1 MTRTRKTQGLAF
13 VLLLAGC
20 GHSDTY
26 ALPTAS
32 VGPFTSGADVPLTF
46 NVDQNYWPAW
56 TEDGKGV
63 LYAFV
68 DPMSPRHRCV
78 GLLPA
83 AGGTRLWQFCDNRAS
98 RVDSVTSYPAFALD
112 SAGRLLLL
120 DAVSPTG
127 YNVVPASQLW
137 LTDTATPF
145 VRRSLLSLPM
155 NVAVPGGGSLAVTW
169 LADMQWTG
177 PSTFIALAQQFET
190 IPHCVQFI
198 IHDPVYGDK
207 EATQCLTIDTLFTPG
222 YVVRGALAEQ
232 GATLA
237 IVPGTAGATDYSL
250 AEGGTSI
257 VFAVADA
264 IDKVPIA
271 GAASPTVVIP
281 AVRGMAVFGVGCR
294 GAACLVARDSVR
306 ITVPGGLPIT
316 NFYFDPRNDSIPL
329 GPMELHRISI
339 ATGAD
344 ELLQSDRDHTTFATP
359 VVSAQTGDVIV
370 QLGGLWGHR
379 QTFSTV
385 GVGHRIVDV
394 RHGVLHLLKGLLP

>member
-1 MTRTRKTQGLAF
+1 MKLLGRIRSLV
-13 VLLLAGC
+13 VLVVASCTHG
-20 GHSDTY
+20 DTY
-26 ALPTAS
+26 VLPIAV
-32 VGPFTSGADVPLTF
+32 VGPFGSGPDVALTF

-56 TEDGKGV
+56 TEDGAGV

-83 AGGTRLWQFCDNRAS
+83 DGGTRLWQFCDNRAS

-120 DAVSPTG
+120 DAVSPIG

-137 LTDTATPF
+137 LSDTARPF
-145 VRRSLLSLPM
+145 VRRSVLSLPM
-155 NVAVPGGGSLAVTW
+155 NVAVPGGGAFAVTW

-177 PSTFIALAQQFET
+177 PSRFLALAQQFET
-190 IPHCVQFI
+190 IPHCVKFI
-198 IHDPVYGDK
+198 VHDPVLGDR

-222 YVVRGALAEQ
+222 YVVQGTLAEQ
-232 GATLA
+232 GATLVV
-237 IVPGTAGATDYSL
+237 VPGTAGATDYSL
-250 AEGGTSI
+250 AENATTI
-257 VFAVADA
+257 VFAAGDA

-271 GAASPTVVIP
+271 GAASPTLVVP
-281 AVRGMAVFGVGCR
+281 ATRGMAVFGLGCR
-294 GAACLVARDSVR
+294 GTSCIVVRDSVR

-316 NFYFDPRNDSIPL
+316 NFYFDPANDSTPL

-339 ATGAD
+339 GSGVD
-344 ELLQSDRDHTTFATP
+344 ELLQSNRDHTVFATP
-359 VVSAQTGDVIV
+359 VVSQQTGDVIV
-370 QLGGLWGHR
+370 QLGGIWGHL
-379 QTFSTV
+379 QTFATV

-394 RHGVLHLLKGLLP
+394 RHGALHLFKGLLP